1 MEYREREQR
10 NGWTS
15 KWERER
21 ESRYY
26 SVKMKGYFNRDKRES
41 WIKIIINPY
50 DILFRTVPKL
60 SRYYSMLQNFD
71 TFGTPHEAWIVVS
84 GMSNVKYLV
93 FDTLDGNAFTQK
105 KQNLQFLKK
114 VNGMRMRYVLPF
126 IIW

>member
-1 MEYREREQR
+1 
-10 NGWTS
+10 
-15 KWERER
+15 
-21 ESRYY
+21 
-26 SVKMKGYFNRDKRES
+26 MKRYFNQDERES

-50 DILFRTVPKL
+50 AILFRTVPKL

-71 TFGTPHEAWIVVS
+71 TFGTPYEAWIVVS
-84 GMSNVKYLV
+84 GVSNVKYLV

-105 KQNLQFLKK
+105 KQKLQFLKK